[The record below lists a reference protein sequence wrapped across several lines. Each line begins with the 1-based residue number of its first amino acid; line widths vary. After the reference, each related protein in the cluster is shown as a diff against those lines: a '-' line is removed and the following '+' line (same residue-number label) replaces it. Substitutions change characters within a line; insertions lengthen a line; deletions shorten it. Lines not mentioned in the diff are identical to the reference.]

1 MKRLDR
7 YRLKNPDFYAVQYD
21 GLNGED
27 LAADLV
33 LLGIKLFGWWEI
45 EGEIGM
51 ETGKNALHLK
61 TGDWL
66 VWSPTGETRVYDDAK
81 FSERFEKHVV
91 DERAERRRELNLE
104 RVRRFRERK
113 KAAAAGTS
121 ETMEEAHHA
130 DGV

>member
-27 LAADLV
+27 LVADLV
-33 LLGIKLFGWWEI
+33 LLGIKLFGWWEV

-51 ETGKNALHLK
+51 ETEKNALHLK

-81 FSERFEKHVV
+81 FSESFEK
-91 DERAERRRELNLE
+91 
-104 RVRRFRERK
+104 
-113 KAAAAGTS
+113 TTP
-121 ETMEEAHHA
+121 ETHR
-130 DGV
+130 

>member
-33 LLGIKLFGWWEI
+33 LLGIKLFGWWEV

-51 ETGKNALHLK
+51 ETGKNACMESDGRNQSL
-61 TGDWL
+61 
-66 VWSPTGETRVYDDAK
+66 
-81 FSERFEKHVV
+81 
-91 DERAERRRELNLE
+91 RRREVL
-104 RVRRFRERK
+104 RELRED
-113 KAAAAGTS
+113 T
-121 ETMEEAHHA
+121 ETHR
-130 DGV
+130 